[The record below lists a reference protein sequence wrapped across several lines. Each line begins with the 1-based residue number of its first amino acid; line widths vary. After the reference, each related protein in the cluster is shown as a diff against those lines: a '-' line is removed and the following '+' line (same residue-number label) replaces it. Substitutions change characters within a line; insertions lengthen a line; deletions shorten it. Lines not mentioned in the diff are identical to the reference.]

1 VTRNRTKRRLREAMA
16 QVPLRP
22 DRDYL
27 VIAGREA
34 PAAPFGAL
42 VGWLAAAVE
51 ELK

>member
-1 VTRNRTKRRLREAMA
+1 MA
-16 QVPLRP
+16 RVPLRG

-27 VIAGREA
+27 VIAGREV
-34 PAAPFGAL
+34 PTAPFGAL